1 MRLDPVSPLV
11 RHRRLSVLPIPAIH
25 PIVETPI
32 VPTISPFRGLRYN
45 SDVISSISRVVA
57 PPYDIIDPDDEEAL
71 RARDPHNVVHLTL
84 GKVPP
89 EGRRERDYVRAAA
102 TLDRW
107 CKDSVLLVDDEP
119 GIYVVEQSFRLG
131 GQWLLR
137 RGFISALLLE
147 ELGKGVHPHEHTLSS
162 PKDDRFRLTRAC
174 NTKLSQIMTIYSDPE
189 GEIDGLVHAMR
200 SGEPLHSF
208 TDDDGVA
215 YRFWPV
221 RDLEAIQE
229 LARRIGEENIV
240 IADGHHR
247 YESSLSFARA
257 HRDSTRSWGQAPEDY
272 IGALCISVAN
282 PGLISLPTHRR
293 VQTDEP
299 FDEKKI
305 LDQIRRHFEVTDL
318 GQVSADSAQQEFDRA
333 RRDTNRIGCVLPD
346 RRLLLLEPR
355 RPDELRHRFPAEA
368 DSWWNLPVCLL
379 HHVLL
384 PDLIGLS
391 PDAGANSE
399 KVDFRHR
406 GEEIYTGVVEGDF
419 DLGFLLPPTDPAAV
433 QGVAASGRRLPQKST
448 YFYPKVAS
456 GLVCYPHNDQTLS
469 TVNSPL

>member
-1 MRLDPVSPLV
+1 VC
-11 RHRRLSVLPIPAIH
+11 HRRFSVFPIPAIH
-25 PIVETPI
+25 PIVETLI

-45 SDVISSISRVVA
+45 SEVISSISRVVA
-57 PPYDIIDPDDEEAL
+57 PPYDVIDPDDEQAF
-71 RARDPHNVVHLTL
+71 RARDPHNVVHLTM
-84 GKVPP
+84 GKVPS

-102 TLDRW
+102 TLNRW
-107 CKDSVLLVDDEP
+107 QKESVVAMDEEP
-119 GIYVVEQSFRLG
+119 GIYVVEQSFRLE

-147 ELGKGVHPHEHTLSS
+147 ELGQEVHPHEHTLSS
-162 PKDDRFRLTRAC
+162 PKDDRFRLTQAC
-174 NTKLSQIMTIYSDPE
+174 ETKLSQIMTIYSDPE
-189 GEIDGLVHAMR
+189 GEIDALVHTMR

-221 RDLEAIQE
+221 SDLEAIQE
-229 LARRIGEENIV
+229 LARRVGQEKMV

-257 HRDSTRSWGQAPEDY
+257 HRDSSRSWGDAPEDY
-272 IGALCISVAN
+272 IAALCISVAN

-299 FDEKKI
+299 FEEKKV
-305 LDQIRRHFEVTDL
+305 LDEIQRNFDVTDL
-318 GQVSADSAQQEFDRA
+318 GQVTANSAQEEFDHA
-333 RRDTNRIGCVLPD
+333 RRHTNLIGCLLPD
-346 RRLLLLEPR
+346 RRLLLLQPR
-355 RPDELRHRFPAEA
+355 QPEQLRRRFPAEA

-379 HHVLL
+379 HHVLF
-384 PDLIGLS
+384 PDLINLS
-391 PDAGANSE
+391 PDAGADSE

-406 GEEIYTGVVEGDF
+406 AEEIYTGVVQGDF
-419 DLGFLLPPTDPAAV
+419 DIGFLLPPTDPAAV
-433 QGVAASGRRLPQKST
+433 QRVAATGQRLPQKST

-456 GLVCYPHNDQTLS
+456 GLVFYPHSNKTLS
-469 TVNSPL
+469 SIRS